1 MTYPKSAPEHAQSD
15 RAMLSPNLRGALL
28 MCGSMAG
35 FTFNDAV
42 IKYLGTALPLFQIVA
57 LRGVLTCFFLYL
69 LARRLGMFHLRFPA
83 HDRVLVLIRCLSE
96 VAVTYFFLNALL
108 HMPLANVTAVLQA
121 LPLTVTLGAALF
133 FREAV
138 GWRRMLAIGVGFCG
152 MLLIVRPGA
161 EGFTSHSYFALLA
174 VALITVRDLV
184 TRRMSAQVPSLMVSF
199 ATAVTVT
206 LAAGFASLSEPR
218 VPVTLPLAGLILAA
232 SGFILLGYLCSV
244 LVMRVGEVS
253 FVAPF
258 RYSGLIWALVLG
270 WIVFGDWP
278 DPVTMLGGALVVAT
292 GLFTLF
298 RERSAQA
305 SRKT

>member
-1 MTYPKSAPEHAQSD
+1 M
-15 RAMLSPNLRGALL
+15 SPNLRGALL

-35 FTFNDAV
+35 FTFNDAI
-42 IKYLGTALPLFQIVA
+42 IKYLGTELPLFQIVV
-57 LRGVLTCFFLYL
+57 LRGVLTCFFIYL

-83 HDRVLVLIRCLSE
+83 QDRVLVLIRCLSE

-133 FREAV
+133 FREQV
-138 GWRRMLAIGVGFCG
+138 GWRRMLAIAVGFCG

-161 EGFTSHSYFALLA
+161 EGFTQHSYFALLA
-174 VALITVRDLV
+174 VVMITIRDLV
-184 TRRMSAQVPSLMVSF
+184 TRQMSAQVPSMMVTF
-199 ATAVTVT
+199 ATALTVT
-206 LAAGFASLSEPR
+206 IAAGFASLTEPW
-218 VPVTLPLAGLILAA
+218 VPVTLPLAGLILTA

-244 LVMRVGEVS
+244 LVMRAGDVG
-253 FVAPF
+253 FIAPF
-258 RYSGLIWALVLG
+258 RYSGLIWALALG
-270 WIVFGDWP
+270 WMVFGDWP

-298 RERSAQA
+298 RERFAQTQP
-305 SRKT
+305 KT